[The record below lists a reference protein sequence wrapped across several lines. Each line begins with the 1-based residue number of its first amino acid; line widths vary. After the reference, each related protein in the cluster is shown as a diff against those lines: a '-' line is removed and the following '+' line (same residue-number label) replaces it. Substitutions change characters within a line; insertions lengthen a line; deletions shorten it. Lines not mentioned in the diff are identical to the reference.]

1 MATGWEP
8 KWVKKKIRMGEG
20 IEVET
25 CLDITTGLIV
35 CPLCVDV
42 SKLCPSASEANAGVL
57 NSGAT
62 LFFTA
67 GDLFHHMKAHVKVG
81 EWKVY
86 EIGEEEEEEV
96 KVGEE
101 EIEDEEEV

>member
-1 MATGWEP
+1 MATGWDP
-8 KWVKKKIRMGEG
+8 RWVKRKIRMGEG

-42 SKLCPSASEANAGVL
+42 SKLCPSASEATAGVL
-57 NSGAT
+57 SSSAT

-67 GDLFHHMKAHVKVG
+67 GDLFHHMKAHVKAG
-81 EWKVY
+81 EWRVY
-86 EIGEEEEEEV
+86 EASEEEEEEV
-96 KVGEE
+96 EVEE
-101 EIEDEEEV
+101 EIESEEEV